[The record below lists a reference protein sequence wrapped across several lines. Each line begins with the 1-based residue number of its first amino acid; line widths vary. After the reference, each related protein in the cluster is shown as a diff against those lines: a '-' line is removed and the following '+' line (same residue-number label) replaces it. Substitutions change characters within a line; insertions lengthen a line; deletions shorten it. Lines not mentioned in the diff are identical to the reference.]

1 MSLVGPLAMATGV
14 ALEQLATAEG
24 RRRNGHKTD
33 EGSKGVNAAGGSGL
47 RLSV

>member
-24 RRRNGHKTD
+24 RRGNGHNTD
-33 EGSKGVNAAGGSGL
+33 RGGKGMNAAGGSGL